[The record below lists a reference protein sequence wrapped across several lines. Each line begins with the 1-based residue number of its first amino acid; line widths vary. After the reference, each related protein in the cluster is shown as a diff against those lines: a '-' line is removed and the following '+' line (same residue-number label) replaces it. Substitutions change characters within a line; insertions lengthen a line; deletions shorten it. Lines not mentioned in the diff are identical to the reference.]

1 MATEISAVISWHEV
15 LHPDIGDRGKW
26 NFPWHGTAGQCWG
39 RFVADG
45 DTTGVS
51 ARRVISTT
59 APAQRHSQATYL
71 ADGALGVNTVNRGC
85 KTAAVILPG
94 YCTPHSLPFMSLCPD
109 KAHGYKVKVQS
120 ENISASHSSSQP
132 VMMTG

>member
-1 MATEISAVISWHEV
+1 MATEISAVISCHEV

-26 NFPWHGTAGQCWG
+26 NFPWHGTAGQCWL

-51 ARRVISTT
+51 ARRVISPT

-71 ADGALGVNTVNRGC
+71 ADGALGVKADLVDVNFKVAVLQIECHMAALLTV
-85 KTAAVILPG
+85 L
-94 YCTPHSLPFMSLCPD
+94 
-109 KAHGYKVKVQS
+109 VK
-120 ENISASHSSSQP
+120 
-132 VMMTG
+132 

>member
-26 NFPWHGTAGQCWG
+26 NFPWHGTAGQCWL

-51 ARRVISTT
+51 AWRVISTT

-71 ADGALGVNTVNRGC
+71 ADGALGV
-85 KTAAVILPG
+85 
-94 YCTPHSLPFMSLCPD
+94 
-109 KAHGYKVKVQS
+109 KVH
-120 ENISASHSSSQP
+120 EP
-132 VMMTG
+132 

>member
-26 NFPWHGTAGQCWG
+26 NFPWHGTAGQCWE

-51 ARRVISTT
+51 ARRVISPT
-59 APAQRHSQATYL
+59 APAQHHSQATYL
-71 ADGALGVNTVNRGC
+71 ADGALGVNSTNVASG
-85 KTAAVILPG
+85 
-94 YCTPHSLPFMSLCPD
+94 LC
-109 KAHGYKVKVQS
+109 
-120 ENISASHSSSQP
+120 HSSNLRK
-132 VMMTG
+132 

>member
-15 LHPDIGDRGKW
+15 LHPDIGDRG
-26 NFPWHGTAGQCWG
+26 NGTAGQCWL

-51 ARRVISTT
+51 ARHVISTT

-71 ADGALGVNTVNRGC
+71 ADRALGV
-85 KTAAVILPG
+85 KA
-94 YCTPHSLPFMSLCPD
+94 MS
-109 KAHGYKVKVQS
+109 VQ
-120 ENISASHSSSQP
+120 
-132 VMMTG
+132 

>member
-59 APAQRHSQATYL
+59 APTQHHSQATYL
-71 ADGALGVNTVNRGC
+71 ADGALGVKRTLS
-85 KTAAVILPG
+85 AVL
-94 YCTPHSLPFMSLCPD
+94 
-109 KAHGYKVKVQS
+109 
-120 ENISASHSSSQP
+120 SQLLHECEKFG
-132 VMMTG
+132 TRHD

>member
-45 DTTGVS
+45 DTTGVP

-71 ADGALGVNTVNRGC
+71 AEGALGVKQFGPL
-85 KTAAVILPG
+85 AQGA
-94 YCTPHSLPFMSLCPD
+94 
-109 KAHGYKVKVQS
+109 Q
-120 ENISASHSSSQP
+120 
-132 VMMTG
+132 

>member
-51 ARRVISTT
+51 ARRVISPT
-59 APAQRHSQATYL
+59 APAQHHSQATYL
-71 ADGALGVNTVNRGC
+71 ADGALGVN
-85 KTAAVILPG
+85 
-94 YCTPHSLPFMSLCPD
+94 PFT
-109 KAHGYKVKVQS
+109 
-120 ENISASHSSSQP
+120 
-132 VMMTG
+132 MTGRPLSLSSFHIAQTCNSINIKHDCIIA

>member
-26 NFPWHGTAGQCWG
+26 NFPWHGTAGQCWL
-39 RFVADG
+39 RFVTDG

-59 APAQRHSQATYL
+59 APAQCHSQATYL
-71 ADGALGVNTVNRGC
+71 ADGALGVGNACGTGRVSICVGGMV
-85 KTAAVILPG
+85 AM
-94 YCTPHSLPFMSLCPD
+94 PHSHTALW
-109 KAHGYKVKVQS
+109 
-120 ENISASHSSSQP
+120 
-132 VMMTG
+132 